1 MLGSKKG
8 PLLKLGPQIGV
19 DRLDGLDGELG
30 VVAPFAQNLL
40 EDALALLE
48 PFDVLGGEIDK
59 LKEVRLF
66 QGAVGAS
73 KENAVGAFALEAV
86 LDAEKLEAERADGV
100 VGALLPK
107 ATGRDVR
114 EYGDA
119 VATTHESLL
128 SACLLACL
136 CLLSLAP

>member
-1 MLGSKKG
+1 M
-8 PLLKLGPQIGV
+8 
-19 DRLDGLDGELG
+19 DRLLDDKLELG

-48 PFDVLGGEIDK
+48 PFDVPGGEIDE

-73 KENAVGAFALEAV
+73 EEDAVGAFALEVV

-114 EYGDA
+114 ECSDA
-119 VATTHESLL
+119 VVTHESLL
-128 SACLLACL
+128 SVCLLAARPSVERCARRA
-136 CLLSLAP
+136 LSAGAR